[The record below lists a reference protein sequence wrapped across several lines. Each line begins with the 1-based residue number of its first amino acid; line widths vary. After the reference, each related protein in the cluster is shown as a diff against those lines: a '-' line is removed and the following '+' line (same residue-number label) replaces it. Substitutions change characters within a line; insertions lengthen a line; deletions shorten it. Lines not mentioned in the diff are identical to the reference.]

1 MPDDD
6 QVTTDD
12 ASADADQAEETP
24 VEETTEEQ
32 PAEETTDTSEEEAS
46 EAPAEEAPANETSS
60 DDAPVATP
68 AGVDAQGR
76 QLYTTVCSNCGNET
90 QVPFIPAAGRPVYC
104 RDCFIK
110 KQQESR
116 GGN

>member
-1 MPDDD
+1 MSDDD
-6 QVTTDD
+6 QVTPDDTATQDD
-12 ASADADQAEETP
+12 ADAQPVVEETPAEETQAEET
-24 VEETTEEQ
+24 
-32 PAEETTDTSEEEAS
+32 
-46 EAPAEEAPANETSS
+46 PAEEAPAEEGAEAPTG
-60 DDAPVATP
+60 DAPAATP

-76 QLYTTVCSNCGNET
+76 QLFTTVCSNCGNET
-90 QVPFIPAAGRPVYC
+90 QVPFQPAAGRPVFC

>member
-1 MPDDD
+1 MQDDD
-6 QVTTDD
+6 QVTQDDSATPQDD
-12 ASADADQAEETP
+12 AASQPVVEEET
-24 VEETTEEQ
+24 
-32 PAEETTDTSEEEAS
+32 
-46 EAPAEEAPANETSS
+46 PAEEAPAEPSAEETPVG
-60 DDAPVATP
+60 DAPAATP

-76 QLYTTVCSNCGNET
+76 QLFTTVCSNCGNET
-90 QVPFIPAAGRPVYC
+90 QVPFQPAAGRPVFC

>member
-6 QVTTDD
+6 QVTQDD
-12 ASADADQAEETP
+12 ADVQPVAEETP
-24 VEETTEEQ
+24 VEET
-32 PAEETTDTSEEEAS
+32 PAEET
-46 EAPAEEAPANETSS
+46 PAEEAPAEESAEVPTG
-60 DDAPVATP
+60 DAPAATP

-90 QVPFIPAAGRPVYC
+90 QVPFQPAAGRPVYC

>member
-1 MPDDD
+1 MSDDD
-6 QVTTDD
+6 QVITDD
-12 ASADADQAEETP
+12 SATPQDDAQPVAEEAP
-24 VEETTEEQ
+24 VE
-32 PAEETTDTSEEEAS
+32 
-46 EAPAEEAPANETSS
+46 EAPAEEQSQPSEEQSS
-60 DDAPVATP
+60 EEQPSGDAPTATP

-76 QLYTTVCSNCGNET
+76 QLFTTMCSSCGNET
-90 QVPFIPAAGRPVYC
+90 QVPFQPAAGRPVFC

>member
-1 MPDDD
+1 MSDDD
-6 QVTTDD
+6 QVTQDDTVTPQDD
-12 ASADADQAEETP
+12 AQPVVEEAPAEETP
-24 VEETTEEQ
+24 
-32 PAEETTDTSEEEAS
+32 AE
-46 EAPAEEAPANETSS
+46 EAPAEEAPAEPSAEEAPAG
-60 DDAPVATP
+60 DAPAATP

-76 QLYTTVCSNCGNET
+76 QLFTTVCSNCGNET
-90 QVPFIPAAGRPVYC
+90 QVPFQPAAGRPVFC